1 MFCFLGF
8 VSFIEII
15 KDCDENKENKILEG
29 FQGEVDWFQQYDVD
43 WEREEQELQ

>member
-1 MFCFLGF
+1 MLENLDIMEIEKFKIIIELDF

-29 FQGEVDWFQQYDVD
+29 F
-43 WEREEQELQ
+43 